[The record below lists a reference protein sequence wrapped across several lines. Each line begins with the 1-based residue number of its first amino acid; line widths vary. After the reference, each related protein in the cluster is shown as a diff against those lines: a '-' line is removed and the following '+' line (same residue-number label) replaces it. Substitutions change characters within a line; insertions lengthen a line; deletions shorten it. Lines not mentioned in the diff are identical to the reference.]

1 MAVVVGAHGELAM
14 QQMMQQM
21 PDPQMATTPAVKS
34 VIASTN
40 LVKSEH
46 RWFAVFGLGLGATKL
61 LADIGWLRGRLGAA
75 LWPLF
80 AIALGVYMFGYRE

>member
-21 PDPQMATTPAVKS
+21 SDPQMAMTPAVKS
-34 VIASTN
+34 MIAS
-40 LVKSEH
+40 L
-46 RWFAVFGLGLGATKL
+46 LGATKL
-61 LADIGWLRGRLGAA
+61 LADIGRLRGRLGAA

-80 AIALGVYMFGYRE
+80 AIALGVYMFGYRV